1 MGPSQKE
8 NPSNKRKST
17 RYTWWNFFPIAL
29 VLQFTKVVNIFYCV
43 TAIMQCIPSIQ
54 TNSPAATLVPLGFVI
69 SLGILKELIA
79 EVKRYKE
86 DKAVNAVPVTRLGP
100 TGVWE
105 ITTLAEVRVG
115 DIIQVRD
122 HEQIPADCVLLKTEN
137 PSNECFVKTAAL
149 DGERNLKPKM
159 AIK

>member
-1 MGPSQKE
+1 MSDPKEDPAETVKSSVELVGKSVRINYTHCVSPLVFVEHVGPAQKE

-29 VLQFTKVVNIFYCV
+29 AIQFTKVVNIFYCV

-54 TNSPAATLVPLGFVI
+54 TNSPAATLVPLAFVI

-86 DKAVNAVPVTRLGP
+86 DKAVNAVPVTHMNG
-100 TGVWE
+100 
-105 ITTLAEVRVG
+105 
-115 DIIQVRD
+115 Q
-122 HEQIPADCVLLKTEN
+122 
-137 PSNECFVKTAAL
+137 
-149 DGERNLKPKM
+149 GEWV
-159 AIK
+159 